1 MEITFIMLTEE
12 KIKFLLTY
20 MFVLVHFSTSRNL
33 IKHFGDNIRRNCL
46 NRWSTTTAKKTMVFQ
61 MQDFI

>member
-12 KIKFLLTY
+12 KIKILLTY

-46 NRWSTTTAKKTMVFQ
+46 NIKIYFVTN
-61 MQDFI
+61 